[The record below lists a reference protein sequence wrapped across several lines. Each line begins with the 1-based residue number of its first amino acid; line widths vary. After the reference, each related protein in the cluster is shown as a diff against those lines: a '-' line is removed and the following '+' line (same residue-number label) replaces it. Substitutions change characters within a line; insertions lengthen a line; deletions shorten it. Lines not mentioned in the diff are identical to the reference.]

1 MEVNRKTQEN
11 MSEGESK
18 RPTSSIKEGI
28 LEKEKNEKEPFKVV
42 RKAPGENGER
52 FSRKMIGSIRK
63 VKYLGDSK

>member
-28 LEKEKNEKEPFKVV
+28 LEKEKNEKEPSKWSE
-42 RKAPGENGER
+42 KPQE
-52 FSRKMIGSIRK
+52 KMGRDFQ
-63 VKYLGDSK
+63 GR